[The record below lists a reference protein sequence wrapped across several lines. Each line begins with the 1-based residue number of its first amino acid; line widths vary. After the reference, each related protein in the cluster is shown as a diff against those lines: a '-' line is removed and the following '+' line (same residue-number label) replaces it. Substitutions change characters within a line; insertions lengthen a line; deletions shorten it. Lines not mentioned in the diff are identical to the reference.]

1 MRLTDLIEQLELLD
15 RVATA
20 AMCREARDHHEQQF
34 GRFRGEILS
43 HLRTLAAKDAEIADL
58 TRRLAACV
66 ELPEIPILG
75 QFVLRD
81 NSEPKR
87 VEFSVELFD
96 DEGELTDFA
105 FGPTPAAAIAALRQK
120 MEQA

>member
-1 MRLTDLIEQLELLD
+1 MTPEDFDALVADFTEL
-15 RVATA
+15 R
-20 AMCREARDHHEQQF
+20 AR
-34 GRFRGEILS
+34 
-43 HLRTLAAKDAEIADL
+43 LAAKDAEIADL
-58 TRRLAACV
+58 TRRLVACV

-120 MEQA
+120 MENQE